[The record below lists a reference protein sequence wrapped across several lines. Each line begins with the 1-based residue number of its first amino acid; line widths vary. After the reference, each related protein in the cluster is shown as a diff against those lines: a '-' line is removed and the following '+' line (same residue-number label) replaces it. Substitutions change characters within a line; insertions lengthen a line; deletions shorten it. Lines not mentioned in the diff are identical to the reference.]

1 MSKTETNAGRPQH
14 DTQGQSGPAIRP
26 IVFEMKKPKKKKAK
40 RQAEGVARYSPALE
54 DLQVIGGDAL
64 RASHRAANALA
75 KGIEAYERERQRS
88 ANEKKDG
95 ALKDFVYNAGK
106 ATSVWLKETSDIPV
120 DLTEAMRRRTYG
132 KRLRKRLRRVAKLLR
147 R

>member
-1 MSKTETNAGRPQH
+1 LWP
-14 DTQGQSGPAIRP
+14 
-26 IVFEMKKPKKKKAK
+26 
-40 RQAEGVARYSPALE
+40 
-54 DLQVIGGDAL
+54 
-64 RASHRAANALA
+64 
-75 KGIEAYERERQRS
+75 RS
-88 ANEKKDG
+88 RLYFRIAH
-95 ALKDFVYNAGK
+95 